1 MYAALKWSMAD
12 FMSSS
17 QRSAHMAKIRSKD
30 TKPELKLRRALH
42 AIGYRYRLHDR
53 NLPGRPDLVFS
64 GRRKV
69 IFVNGCFWHG
79 HDCPVGSRLPKTN
92 TDFWAEK
99 RRRNQ
104 ERDALQRLQ
113 LRDMGWTYVDV
124 WECEV
129 AANAQIV
136 QEVRAFLDH

>member
-1 MYAALKWSMAD
+1 
-12 FMSSS
+12 
-17 QRSAHMAKIRSKD
+17 MAKIRSKD

-92 TDFWAEK
+92 TAFWAEK

-104 ERDALQRLQ
+104 ERDVLQRSQ

-136 QEVRAFLDH
+136 QEVRAFLDQ